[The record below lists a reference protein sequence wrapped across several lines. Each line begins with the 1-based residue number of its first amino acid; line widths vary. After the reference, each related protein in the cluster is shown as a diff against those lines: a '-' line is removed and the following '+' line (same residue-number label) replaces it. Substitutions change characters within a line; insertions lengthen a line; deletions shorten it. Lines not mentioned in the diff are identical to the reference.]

1 MFALSAQPGDL
12 PVITSAAALP
22 HELLV
27 TPSAVAPMDAAP
39 IEEVLL
45 LRDEIA
51 NVSGALRG
59 LRAIEVRQN
68 GSIPETA

>member
-1 MFALSAQPGDL
+1 
-12 PVITSAAALP
+12 
-22 HELLV
+22 
-27 TPSAVAPMDAAP
+27 MDAAP

-68 GSIPETA
+68 GSVPEAYKTRREILS